1 MVVAININ
9 TCAEYKPHIKIR
21 HMTNV
26 MIDAANKHMDK
37 YRNIHKSYL
46 IKLIDNTS
54 ILIKKNLQYSQHQ
67 QDCMLNFYIDSLEL
81 STWLVLIL

>member
-1 MVVAININ
+1 MDIINSAIATRATIVVAININ

-46 IKLIDNTS
+46 IKLIHNTS
-54 ILIKKNLQYSQHQ
+54 ILIKKTYNIANISKIV
-67 QDCMLNFYIDSLEL
+67 C
-81 STWLVLIL
+81 